1 MTAVAI
7 KLQIDLPIQNYRSMN
22 KNTINLIQIQDDKY

>member
-7 KLQIDLPIQNYRSMN
+7 KLQIDLPKQITGLRIKYYKFN
-22 KNTINLIQIQDDKY
+22 INSG